1 MKALLFSD
9 SVAQGNQT
17 ATYLRG
23 KMDVD
28 MAVPSELKEKVAS
41 SGSGKIY
48 SLTGTLNSGNVG
60 EKLSEIFQAGYD
72 YAFVDSTIL

>member
-28 MAVPSELKEKVAS
+28 VAVPSELNEKFAS

-48 SLTGTLNSGNVG
+48 SLTGTMNAGNVG
-60 EKLSEIFQAGYD
+60 EKISEIFRVGYD
-72 YAFVDSTIL
+72 YAFVD